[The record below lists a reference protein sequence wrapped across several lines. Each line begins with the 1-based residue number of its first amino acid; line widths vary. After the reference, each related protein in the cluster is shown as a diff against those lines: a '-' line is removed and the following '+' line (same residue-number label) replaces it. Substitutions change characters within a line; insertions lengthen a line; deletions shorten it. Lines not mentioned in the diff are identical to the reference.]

1 MGTIIAMA
9 ASGLARVKWWR
20 AREVSDTRTQH
31 LRSTF
36 PLRTESGGHEPHERG
51 RVTGRTQSSGDQCGK
66 VRCCFQNAAKFK
78 TRYSTFGFSDEAN
91 LDKGALRPVAYALK
105 ELTATRRGED
115 RCAREEGREL
125 GGGRSRPNPVL

>member
-36 PLRTESGGHEPHERG
+36 H
-51 RVTGRTQSSGDQCGK
+51 GDQCGK
-66 VRCCFQNAAKFK
+66 VLCCFQNAAKFK

-91 LDKGALRPVAYALK
+91 LDEGAMWPTSFALM
-105 ELTATRRGED
+105 ELTATKEAKISALVKKAVR
-115 RCAREEGREL
+115 
-125 GGGRSRPNPVL
+125 